1 MRVGLRYELNGGND
15 AGASWR
21 AVISEIERGDKLG
34 YDSVWLN
41 ESREAGTSCPAPVL
55 FMSYVAR
62 RTKSIQLRPASRGVT
77 RTNPVRL
84 AEEIAVLDVFSRGRA
99 GVAFA
104 SAHSQEIPPQHLHE
118 TIDFIGAAWANDALR
133 YRGEFVRFPSHTPDD
148 APEGV
153 SEPVATGKYIPQW
166 ERGGILP
173 DFLAVTPKPY
183 VNRPPIYVEIT
194 DDATLEWAAQH
205 GISPLITEA
214 VPTSSAVE
222 RFAQY
227 WQVAADAGRSRSE
240 VDAVLERRIV
250 LDGDADD
257 YTLGGSATELTT
269 TISELKAKTSISHL
283 VWVREAGD
291 EQALFRFASEVQ
303 PALQA

>member
-21 AVISEIERGDKLG
+21 AVVSEIERGDKLG
-34 YDSVWLN
+34 YDSAWLN
-41 ESREAGTSCPAPVL
+41 ESREAGTSCPAPTL

-153 SEPVATGKYIPQW
+153 SEPTATGKHIPQW
-166 ERGGILP
+166 ERGGIIP

-183 VNRPPIYVEIT
+183 VTRPPVYVEIA
-194 DDATLEWAAQH
+194 DDATLEWAAQN
-205 GISPLITEA
+205 GISPLVTDD
-214 VPTSSAVE
+214 VPTATAFE
-222 RFAQY
+222 RFAKY
-227 WQVAADAGRSRSE
+227 WRVASEAGRSRSE
-240 VDAVLERRIV
+240 VDAVLERRMA

-257 YTLGGSATELTT
+257 CALGGSAAELTA
-269 TISELKAKTSISHL
+269 TIDELRAKTSISHL
-283 VWVREAGD
+283 VWVRDVGD
-291 EQALFRFASEVQ
+291 EQDLFRFASEVQ
-303 PALQA
+303 PGLQA